1 MQYRSRLL
9 APAREHEGQGRMQQ
23 TWWTM
28 KPKGTHGTAAR
39 PCAHFAAAM
48 SARFGAYGTVD
59 LGINATAVRP
69 GASWEG
75 KTG

>member
-1 MQYRSRLL
+1 MQYRGRLL
-9 APAREHEGQGRMQQ
+9 GPAREHEGQGRMRQ
-23 TWWTM
+23 TWCTM
-28 KPKGTHGTAAR
+28 KPKGTHGTPAR
-39 PCAHFAAAM
+39 ACAHFAAAM

>member
-1 MQYRSRLL
+1 MQYRCRLL
-9 APAREHEGQGRMQQ
+9 APAREHEGQERMQQ

-28 KPKGTHGTAAR
+28 KPKGTHGTAPRA
-39 PCAHFAAAM
+39 CAHVAAM

-59 LGINATAVRP
+59 LGINVTAVRP

-75 KTG
+75 ETG